1 MSYMSLIPK
10 AFDDLSSLVGCSEAV
25 KMWFLQNVL
34 LLNPDKTEAIIFGT
48 HQRLASI
55 QMSAGVSVTGTV
67 VHFAEAVKML
77 GVTLDI

>member
-25 KMWFLQNVL
+25 SMWFLQNAL

-48 HQRLASI
+48 HQRLAS
-55 QMSAGVSVTGTV
+55 SVILV
-67 VHFAEAVKML
+67 NYNYNYN
-77 GVTLDI
+77 